1 MDEPTPSRRRWPKI
15 TIRRLLVGITISGV
29 YFSTWPSS
37 LRNAGPDVVTYALD
51 NREAHTSWTF
61 YGGYAIFPLVFR
73 EDERQYLPNDM
84 NVTFRRYYFWC
95 FGFVWRTPV
104 EYEIPFR

>member
-1 MDEPTPSRRRWPKI
+1 MRARLPEI
-15 TIRRLLVGITISGV
+15 TIRRLLVGVAICAA

-51 NREAHTSWTF
+51 NREVNTSWTF
-61 YGGYAIFPLVFR
+61 HGGYAVLPLLFR
-73 EDERQYLPNDM
+73 VDERQYLSNDK

-95 FGFVWRTPV
+95 FGYVWRMPL
-104 EYEIPFR
+104 EFEIPFRSGY